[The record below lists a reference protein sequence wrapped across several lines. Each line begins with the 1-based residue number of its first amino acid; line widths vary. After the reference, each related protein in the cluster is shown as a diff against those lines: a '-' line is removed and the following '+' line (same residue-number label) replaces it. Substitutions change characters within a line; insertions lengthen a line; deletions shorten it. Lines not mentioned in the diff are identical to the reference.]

1 MNENRSL
8 VIWFNNGKTA
18 MFKNVENFNHN
29 EKALFFDYFGE
40 STQVKRNAF
49 FKLDSIAGYASQ
61 E

>member
-1 MNENRSL
+1 MDESKSL

-29 EKALFFDYFGE
+29 EKVLFFDYFGE
-40 STQVKRNAF
+40 STQVRREAL
-49 FKLDSIAGYASQ
+49 FKQDSIAGFASQ